1 MSLDSMLSNTTEKRA
16 YTVPLEDLELQAFR
30 SAVRA
35 IVVPLPESQATK
47 GTSGV
52 IVALRKSIAFA
63 VDSSSVAATR
73 LMSAL
78 PSLSELRSLPFEAVK
93 SMLRMGKGKKK
104 GGDRSASVGS
114 ASSLPAQHGS
124 HRGQPQQEHRRGS
137 SAGAAPAGGGPGA
150 AGDGGAPAKDEK
162 ALLVDRLLLQF
173 LIDAFEVPEEQAM
186 MVIHEAEIFGTE
198 WLVRLLE
205 QRRAQI
211 DAHPGFL
218 REDFEAPAAFARW
231 RSHEL
236 QKIEEI
242 LALMEQHQVRNPN
255 LCGSMEVSVYRARG
269 LKGKDR
275 SGFSDPY
282 CTLSFPGS
290 DDQSGTVVDQC
301 LDPEWNDKFV
311 FDVYGAGELTVMVWD
326 KDTIGRDQ
334 FLGKLD
340 LKCPILPSGYH
351 LPRGWHT
358 LQKRSWRSHISGDIE
373 VEVVI
378 VPFYPPRAT
387 DRLPPFDTM
396 FGIIARRLS
405 ALDRRAGVV
414 ASSPNTL
421 LVLHEVG
428 TRWGLS
434 RLHRTLKTLDELAG
448 RLRGPDLAAL
458 QEAHSGVLACEELDP
473 LASGTVEERA
483 LHVTV
488 CGKVARAVD
497 GWLLAGH
504 QALFPAA
511 QRDTPRRLALCL
523 DLQRRLYVHLPDR
536 HASYGHYLVHALES
550 AVRLQ
555 YAALRKPWFD
565 EAERD
570 AVGPRA
576 CALLAELVGEST
588 EAIEADRN
596 LYSRIFPEELELA
609 SVTGRVW
616 VSLTLADLRHYL
628 EGCASAGAVPEDCF
642 SIMAKTRE
650 LLALEAEVEG
660 GESGSGVAEEKRLAS
675 LFGAFMKSW
684 VSLTGA
690 RLHDW
695 AARALDADAMAPL
708 NEDSATGRHSTSV
721 VDVLQAILQA
731 AEFFGA
737 LEWPAEGDPS
747 RSALARGL
755 LQSLLTVATGYA
767 SRVLARLQGS
777 VRRSL
782 DESKSKQGGKGLLGK
797 LKRKIKGSSLEP
809 TDYFHIDQEDC
820 VTLNNLE
827 TLADSLGSLRDSLC
841 ACAGPEAEASLGELV
856 ETSASGVRRTQEAA
870 SECLMG
876 ACQPFLAV
884 WVARAVDK
892 NKDHAPLL
900 EYLDTQLAVLRDHL
914 YDRAFRSMLRVAWNK
929 ACEALEEKVLKAGL
943 TDANLAA
950 VDSLLVDLSGFFH
963 AGGAGLPQ
971 TYVDRRTGIL
981 RQQFSLLRLP
991 ADRLMAMT
999 RDLFRCNPTSAGL
1012 NYTHILRILEAK
1024 KDKKVALFCKEF
1036 KAAALVQARWRG
1048 ARSRAKEYKHVIM
1061 TPKK

>member
-1 MSLDSMLSNTTEKRA
+1 MADTGRVEVMSLDSLLDPAKEKTV
-16 YTVPLEDLELQAFR
+16 YTVLLEDVELQAFR
-30 SAVRA
+30 AAVRA
-35 IVVPLPESQATK
+35 IVVPLPESQAMK

-52 IVALRKSIAFA
+52 IAALRRSITAA
-63 VDSSSVAATR
+63 VDSSSVVAGK

-78 PSLSELRSLPFEAVK
+78 PSLSELRTMPFEAVK
-93 SMLRMGKGKKK
+93 SMLRLGRGKKK
-104 GGDRSASVGS
+104 SGRSSSS
-114 ASSLPAQHGS
+114 AAPL
-124 HRGQPQQEHRRGS
+124 PQQQQQTQ
-137 SAGAAPAGGGPGA
+137 PAE
-150 AGDGGAPAKDEK
+150 DKK
-162 ALLVDRLLLQF
+162 ALLVDRLLLQY
-173 LIDAFEVPEEQAM
+173 LIDSFEVPEEQAM
-186 MVIHEAEIFGTE
+186 MVIHEAETFGTE

-205 QRRAQI
+205 HRRAQI
-211 DAHPGFL
+211 DAHPGFQ
-218 REDFEAPAAFARW
+218 REDFEGAEAFGRW

-255 LCGSMEVSVYRARG
+255 LCGSMEVNLYRARG

-290 DDQSGTVVDQC
+290 EDQSGTVVDQC

-340 LKCPILPSGYH
+340 LKCPILPTGYH
-351 LPRGWHT
+351 LARGWHA

-378 VPFYPPRAT
+378 VPFYPPRAA
-387 DRLPPFDTM
+387 DRLPPFDAM

-405 ALDRRAGVV
+405 ALDRRTGSV
-414 ASSPNTL
+414 ATSANTL

-428 TRWGLS
+428 TRWGLT
-434 RLHRTLKTLDELAG
+434 RLYRTLKTVDELLG
-448 RLRGPDLAAL
+448 RMRGPDLAAL

-473 LASGTVEERA
+473 LVNGTAEEKA
-483 LHVTV
+483 LYARV
-488 CGKVARAVD
+488 CGKVARMVD

-504 QALFPAA
+504 QSLFPAA
-511 QRDTPRRLALCL
+511 QRDSPRRLALCL
-523 DLQRRLYVHLPDR
+523 DLQRRLHTHLPDR

-588 EAIEADRN
+588 EAIEADRD

-616 VSLTLADLRHYL
+616 VSLTLADLQHYL
-628 EGCASAGAVPEDCF
+628 QGCASAGAVPEDCF
-642 SIMAKTRE
+642 SIMAKTKE
-650 LLALEAEVEG
+650 LLALEAHEG
-660 GESGSGVAEEKRLAS
+660 GPADAEGKRLAS

-695 AARALDADAMAPL
+695 AARALDADAMSPL
-708 NEDSATGRHSTSV
+708 DEDSAAGRHSSSV
-721 VDVLQAILQA
+721 VDVLQAVLQA

-747 RSALARGL
+747 RAMLARGL

-767 SRVLARLQGS
+767 SRLLSRLRAS
-777 VRRSL
+777 VARSL
-782 DESKSKQGGKGLLGK
+782 DDSKNRQGGSGLLGK
-797 LKRKIKGSSLEP
+797 LKRKLKGSSLEA
-809 TDYFHIDQEDC
+809 TDYYHIDQEDC
-820 VTLNNLE
+820 VMLNNLE
-827 TLADSLGSLRDSLC
+827 TLGDSLGSLRDSLC
-841 ACAGPEAEASLGELV
+841 ACAGPEAEASLGDLV
-856 ETSASGVRRTQEAA
+856 ETSASGVRRTHEAA
-870 SECLMG
+870 SECLMA

-900 EYLDTQLAVLRDHL
+900 DYLDAQLAVLRDHL
-914 YDRAFRSMLRVAWNK
+914 YDRAFRSMLRIAWNK
-929 ACEALEEKVLKAGL
+929 ACEALEDRVLKAGL

-963 AGGAGLPQ
+963 AGGAGLPL

-991 ADRLMAMT
+991 TDRLIAMA
-999 RDLFRCNPTSAGL
+999 RDLFLRNPTSAGL
-1012 NYTHILRILEAK
+1012 NHTHVLRILEAK
-1024 KDKKVALFCKEF
+1024 KDKKIALFCREF

-1048 ARSRAKEYKHVIM
+1048 ARSRAKEYKHVSV
-1061 TPKK
+1061 K